1 VAVAL
6 ENARLYELEVRE
18 LERELEIAHDIQE
31 TLLPQFVPQVPGL
44 QISGRSL
51 PARQIGGD
59 FFHFFSMGDDQL
71 GVAIGDVSGKGIPAA
86 LYMAAAI
93 TAIDTKI
100 SDGLPPADL
109 LNHLNGT
116 LYNRLQENK
125 MNIGLQIATFMP
137 LAAPNG
143 KEEEAHGSL
152 MTVSSGGMIAPIG
165 ATEHGCRFLPVS
177 GFPVGSFSPDHPYQ
191 EDMFLLD
198 PFTTIIFTSD
208 GIVEAHNEQGELFGF
223 DRLEATIN
231 DIIGERDAEL
241 IAEHIIQTATD
252 FMGDTEQDD
261 DMTVVVVV
269 KT

>member
-1 VAVAL
+1 VG
-6 ENARLYELEVRE
+6 EDE
-18 LERELEIAHDIQE
+18 
-31 TLLPQFVPQVPGL
+31 
-44 QISGRSL
+44 
-51 PARQIGGD
+51 
-59 FFHFFSMGDDQL
+59 L

-100 SDGLPPADL
+100 GDSLTPAEL
-109 LNHLNGT
+109 LNHLNNS

-125 MNIGLQIATFMP
+125 MNVGLQIATFAP
-137 LAAPNG
+137 LANSDG
-143 KEEEAHGSL
+143 SNSEQEARGSL

-177 GFPVGSFSPDHPYQ
+177 GFPIGSFSPEEKYH
-191 EDMFLLD
+191 EDIFLLD

-208 GIVEAHNEQGELFGF
+208 GIVEAQNENGELFGF
-223 DRLEATIN
+223 DRLEDAIN
-231 DIIGERDAEL
+231 EIISVRDAET
-241 IAEHIIQTATD
+241 IAEHIIQIATD
-252 FMGDTEQDD
+252 FMGETEQVD